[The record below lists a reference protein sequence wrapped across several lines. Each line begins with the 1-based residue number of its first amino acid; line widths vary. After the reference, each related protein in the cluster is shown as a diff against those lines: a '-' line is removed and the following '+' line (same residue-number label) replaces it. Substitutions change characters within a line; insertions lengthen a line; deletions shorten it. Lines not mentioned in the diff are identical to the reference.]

1 MDKIEE
7 SFDLNIEEIAK
18 IQEKKH
24 KVIDWGNGDIYK
36 GFLFNKK
43 PNGQGTMHFSNGDEY
58 EGM

>member
-43 PNGQGTMHFSNGDEY
+43 PNG
-58 EGM
+58 